1 MRVLAIWMGAAV
13 LPLAALAQPV
23 DFSMTCVPQEQ
34 RVQAQDKVKLIAEE
48 TAKRRTEARARL
60 SASALEQEREA
71 RVTAMHDCADA
82 AKKRGAAP
90 GEACIQEIQAF
101 RSAETNARS
110 QASQLQAAL
119 QAIAQEENR
128 QLLALR
134 AQWPSC

>member
-1 MRVLAIWMGAAV
+1 MRVLAIWMGATV
-13 LPLAALAQPV
+13 LPLAAPAQPV

-48 TAKRRTEARARL
+48 TAKRRTEVRSRL
-60 SASALEQEREA
+60 SASVLEQERKA

-82 AKKRGAAP
+82 AKKRGASP
-90 GEACIQEIQAF
+90 GESCTKEIEAF
-101 RSAETNARS
+101 RAADASSRAQS
-110 QASQLQAAL
+110 SQLQAAL
-119 QAIAQEENR
+119 QAITQEENR

>member
-13 LPLAALAQPV
+13 LPLAAPAQPV
-23 DFSMTCVPQEQ
+23 DFSMTCVAQEQ
-34 RVQAQDKVKLIAEE
+34 RVQAQDKARQIAEE

-60 SASALEQEREA
+60 SASALEQERQA

-82 AKKRGAAP
+82 AKKRGASP
-90 GEACIQEIQAF
+90 GDSCAKEIEAF
-101 RSAETNARS
+101 RAADANSRAQS
-110 QASQLQAAL
+110 SQLQAAL